1 MKNIVSYPQSNCQ
14 IVRYFPLSGVG
25 GSELHSAMTY
35 IRAHP
40 ADITKWNVPGWTWT
54 RVLRTF
60 MSLES
65 YSGDDGKHFSSYYCS
80 LFLFLNHLN
89 SACDRC
95 SSSPFPRPL
104 SLNVPNLNPASITLS
119 ITSPSHLAS
128 QRHVRFTTAQM
139 DRYLPPG
146 TPLKWLVSCLTTNYP
161 LD

>member
-65 YSGDDGKHFSSYYCS
+65 YSGDDGKHFSSYYYS
-80 LFLFLNHLN
+80 LFLFLNYLN

-95 SSSPFPRPL
+95 FSSPFPRPL
-104 SLNVPNLNPASITLS
+104 SLSISLILTLHQYPFHCLSLTSRFPASCPIYHGS
-119 ITSPSHLAS
+119 NGPIP
-128 QRHVRFTTAQM
+128 TT
-139 DRYLPPG
+139 RYAP
-146 TPLKWLVSCLTTNYP
+146 KWLVSYLTTHYP